1 MLGNLDLILR
11 QDLILNCGVCF
22 MIIFHLKIT
31 VKEVLNI
38 DFRKDEEEGAN
49 SCSEEK

>member
-1 MLGNLDLILR
+1 MVGNLYLILR

-31 VKEVLNI
+31 VKEVLNVE
-38 DFRKDEEEGAN
+38 F
-49 SCSEEK
+49 